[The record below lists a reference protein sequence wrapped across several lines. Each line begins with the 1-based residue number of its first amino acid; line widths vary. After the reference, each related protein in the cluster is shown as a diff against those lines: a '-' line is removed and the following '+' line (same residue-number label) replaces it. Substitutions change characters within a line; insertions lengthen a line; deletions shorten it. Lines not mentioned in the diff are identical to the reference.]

1 MIRVDN
7 STEFISS
14 KLSLWCEENSIQLLF
29 IEPGSPNKNAYIER
43 FNGTFRKEVD
53 QITKK
58 WMYDNNNNNR
68 PHTALKNKT
77 PVEFR
82 IKV

>member
-1 MIRVDN
+1 
-7 STEFISS
+7 
-14 KLSLWCEENSIQLLF
+14 
-29 IEPGSPNKNAYIER
+29 
-43 FNGTFRKEVD
+43 
-53 QITKK
+53 
-58 WMYDNNNNNR
+58 MYDNNNNNR

>member
-58 WMYDNNNNNR
+58 WMYDNNNNR

>member
-7 STEFISS
+7 SPEFISS

-58 WMYDNNNNNR
+58 WMYDNNNNR